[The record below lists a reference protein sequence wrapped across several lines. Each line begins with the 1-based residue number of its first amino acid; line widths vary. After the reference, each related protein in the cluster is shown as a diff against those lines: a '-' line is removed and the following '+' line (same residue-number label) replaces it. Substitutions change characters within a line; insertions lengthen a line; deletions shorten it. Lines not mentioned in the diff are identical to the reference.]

1 MKSHINYLPFSIPAK
16 PIRPGQQPTSPSVRP
31 GSSPG
36 IGSALLGMTRL
47 AGGAVMGSNVPNS
60 PSTPSIPSSP
70 NGATIVTPVIRG
82 GKGSEPVV
90 TYSKRIR
97 NAVSTESLNRPLPQ
111 GSTRWVRPLLSF
123 SFFFLLIL
131 VFASVLLIMCK
142 VKCSSDMSHWR
153 FPRLTPLACFFFGPV
168 RVGLLRFR
176 RHRSSFCDCSAHQLW
191 KN

>member
-1 MKSHINYLPFSIPAK
+1 MYLDAFFDMSFFLFWKMNFTILKLSPCYGWNDRSHPLIDSNTADHLQEEFPRCFAHRFHSCKSLINYLSFSIPAK

-31 GSSPG
+31 GSSSG

-70 NGATIVTPVIRG
+70 NGATIMTPVIRG

-111 GSTRWVRPLLSF
+111 GSPRWV
-123 SFFFLLIL
+123 L
-131 VFASVLLIMCK
+131 VT
-142 VKCSSDMSHWR
+142 W
-153 FPRLTPLACFFFGPV
+153 
-168 RVGLLRFR
+168 
-176 RHRSSFCDCSAHQLW
+176 
-191 KN
+191 